1 MTWMLFLAGW
11 EVEPGAIPEWRPAPV
26 DRGPGP
32 HADEGSLQSPQQ
44 HLRVLS
50 EFSLPG
56 SPWSQAAEPFHQGFI
71 NLPGQ
76 GSMADMHKAGL
87 RFGAEA
93 GKVNR

>member
-1 MTWMLFLAGW
+1 MTWVLFLTGW
-11 EVEPGAIPEWRPAPV
+11 EVEPGTIPAWRPASV

-44 HLRVLS
+44 HPS

-71 NLPGQ
+71 TLSGQ
-76 GSMADMHKAGL
+76 GSIADMHKAGL
-87 RFGAEA
+87 EQRLE
-93 GKVNR
+93 K